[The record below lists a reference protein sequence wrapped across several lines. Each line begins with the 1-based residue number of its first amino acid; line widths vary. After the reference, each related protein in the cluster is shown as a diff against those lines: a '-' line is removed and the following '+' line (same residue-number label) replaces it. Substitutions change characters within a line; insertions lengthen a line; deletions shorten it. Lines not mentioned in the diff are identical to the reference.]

1 MLFQVRSYVD
11 FILKST
17 NQHGVHSPFVYALI
31 TECFY
36 DKKDQSWHSEFD
48 KYNGQLLNTNATI
61 DVEDFGAGSKNLR
74 SNIRTISNI
83 VKNAG
88 VSKKRAYLLGRIV
101 NYFNYQRILEIGTS
115 LGLATASIGL
125 ANPSAKITT
134 LEGCKN
140 TAAIAKNS
148 FELFKFENITIEI
161 GNFNDTLPK
170 VLSDEK
176 FDLIYFDGNHQKQP
190 TIDYFELCLRSKHQD
205 SIFIFDD
212 IYWSKG
218 MQEAWNY
225 IRNHKEVTVSI
236 DTFYWGIVFFRKEQP
251 KQHFTIRL

>member
-1 MLFQVRSYVD
+1 MLFQVLSYVH

-36 DKKDQSWHSEFD
+36 DKKDQFWYAEFY
-48 KYNGQLLNTNATI
+48 KYKRLLLKDNTTMH
-61 DVEDFGAGSKNLR
+61 VEDFGAGSKNIR
-74 SNIRTISNI
+74 TNIRTISNFA
-83 VKNAG
+83 KNAG

-101 NYFNYQRILEIGTS
+101 SYFNCQRILEIGTS
-115 LGLATASIGL
+115 LGLATTSMGL
-125 ANPSAKITT
+125 ANPIAKITT
-134 LEGCKN
+134 LEGCEN

-161 GNFNDTLPK
+161 GDFNDTLPK
-170 VLSDEK
+170 MLGDEK

-225 IRNHKEVTVSI
+225 IRSHKEVTVSI